1 LSSDSGKISVVDD
14 SFARKSVSQMS
25 VNSVLRSLN
34 QWFLNTPERALDQAY
49 KAALMIKAIE
59 DEHFNGKKVSA
70 DSTDQSN
77 SVVAYFEADL
87 YKYLQTIRVRLVEF
101 KSSRSVFSG
110 SEPKRINTNRIEAI
124 SNPAQYYPIELNEKQ
139 SIIIEKLKFIDEII
153 AKYSESEQPKSPI
166 TSLVPLSQK
175 QANQVIKADINDLI
189 TNEGNSDEP
198 RNLQKPGDSKNTNL
212 DNLPSGKTDK
222 TGVLPRSILRTFNRI
237 QEELDPKAE
246 EKVVKNFRNSKL
258 KTIISL
264 KFLLTLIII
273 PILTQQVTKTF
284 VVSPI
289 IEKLRHEG
297 EKIEV
302 AHVFLNLDLEEEAF
316 VELKRF
322 EEELR
327 FRNLLG
333 FSPPINQEERTE
345 KVKEKA
351 KEIAE
356 EYQDRSNNAIKNIF
370 ADLLSLVAFVLVIIN
385 SKQDIAIL
393 KSFMDDIV
401 YGLSDSAKA
410 FIIILFTDIFVGF
423 HSPHGWEVILE
434 GVSRHLGLPESR
446 EFIFLFIATF
456 PVILDSVIKY
466 WIFRYLN
473 RVSPSAV
480 ATLRGMNE

>member
-1 LSSDSGKISVVDD
+1 MN
-14 SFARKSVSQMS
+14 F
-25 VNSVLRSLN
+25 NSVLRAAN
-34 QWFLNTPERALDQAY
+34 QWFLDTPERALDQAY

-59 DEHFNGKKVSA
+59 DEHFGGKKISA
-70 DSTDQSN
+70 EYTDQSS
-77 SVVAYFEADL
+77 SVVAYFESDL
-87 YKYLQTIRVRLVEF
+87 YKYLQTIKVRLTEF

-110 SEPKRINTNRIEAI
+110 SEPKRINTSSIEAI
-124 SNPAQYYPIELNEKQ
+124 DKPTQYYPLDLNEKQ
-139 SIIIEKLKFIDEII
+139 SIIVEKLNFIDQII
-153 AKYSESEQPKSPI
+153 AKYSEPAFTKPSA
-166 TSLVPLSQK
+166 TSLIALSSK
-175 QANQVIKADINDLI
+175 PSNQIIRADINDVI
-189 TNEGNSDEP
+189 TNESVSDEP
-198 RNLQKPGDSKNTNL
+198 KTILQPNNGKTAAVN
-212 DNLPSGKTDK
+212 NLPTGKTDK

-237 QEELDPKAE
+237 QAELDPKAE
-246 EKVVKNFRNSKL
+246 EKVVKNFRNSKV

-264 KFLLTLIII
+264 KFLLTLIIV

-284 VVSPI
+284 LVSPVVDHFRKQSEAVEATHI
-289 IEKLRHEG
+289 
-297 EKIEV
+297 
-302 AHVFLNLDLEEEAF
+302 FLNMDLEEEAF
-316 VELKRF
+316 EELKKF

-327 FRNLLG
+327 FKNLLG
-333 FSPPINQEERTE
+333 FAPPISTEERNE
-345 KVKEKA
+345 RIQEKA
-351 KEIAE
+351 QELAE
-356 EYQDRSNNAIKNIF
+356 EYHYRSSDAIKNIF
-370 ADLLSLVAFVLVIIN
+370 ADLLSLLAFVLVLVN
-385 SKQDIAIL
+385 SRQDIIIL